1 MLASDYLNCL
11 VHIIELGNGLCT
23 FQMRG
28 LEFRGT
34 YCQQREVEAITEDV
48 EDNDGCCCCDPG
60 HLPRMLSANAM
71 FSTRWLAWQVVAAQY
86 VLEGY
91 SISDNLASATLQVFE
106 YRKVLITYYIKV
118 SLNRYF
124 LFHGDFRRFSSFSV
138 LRQWFFY

>member
-1 MLASDYLNCL
+1 
-11 VHIIELGNGLCT
+11 
-23 FQMRG
+23 MRG

-60 HLPRMLSANAM
+60 HLPRLLSANAM

-86 VLEGY
+86 VIEGY

-118 SLNRYF
+118 SVCRVKEIRNTLLMLLVAF
-124 LFHGDFRRFSSFSV
+124 VPEHHLLCGTES
-138 LRQWFFY
+138 QA